1 MIIVFTLAELCLRPV
16 FLVCQC
22 QFLDIASVATVC
34 VVLPRGQ
41 SQSYAV
47 QTFSTSK
54 RDLVWL
60 AVSAGGVRNRWEIIE
75 PGSAGSARNDKIN
88 GGKGPTHAVL
98 RVGPSAAEK
107 TTTSK

>member
-22 QFLDIASVATVC
+22 QFLDVAPVAAVG

-41 SQSYAV
+41 CQSYAV

-54 RDLVWL
+54 RDLAWL
-60 AVSAGGVRNRWEIIE
+60 AVSAGGVRNRWEVIE
-75 PGSAGSARNDKIN
+75 PGSAGSARTTKSI
-88 GGKGPTHAVL
+88 GGRKGLPMRSSEWVRL
-98 RVGPSAAEK
+98 P
-107 TTTSK
+107 

>member
-75 PGSAGSARNDKIN
+75 PGSAGSARTKST
-88 GGKGPTHAVL
+88 GGKGLPM
-98 RVGPSAAEK
+98 RSSE
-107 TTTSK
+107 